1 MCEKTL
7 EELLDSIDEKDIDVL
22 ISVFQPV
29 HPQYEDV
36 DEETLLKEDEKC
48 SCECCCEKKKKKL
61 DPIVAHNELTAD
73 MAREMGKP
81 KTPKVKLIN
90 VNKTVSQIL
99 EDIYGDIASCAEDGV
114 LEYDLLYDWNELLNG
129 VRDVTMI
136 KVVERTAKHLRDN
149 GFDVDID
156 IQDIKDPKY
165 YRLVVEW

>member
-7 EELLDSIDEKDIDVL
+7 EELLDSIDGK
-22 ISVFQPV
+22 VFFINTSETD
-29 HPQYEDV
+29 HPNYEDV

-48 SCECCCEKKKKKL
+48 SCGCCEKKKKKL

-73 MAREMGKP
+73 KARELGK
-81 KTPKVKLIN
+81 PKVKLIN
-90 VNKTVSQIL
+90 VNKTVSKIL
-99 EDIYGDIASCAEDGV
+99 EDIYADIASCAEDGV
-114 LEYDLLYDWNELLNG
+114 LEYDLLEDWNELLDR
-129 VRDVTMI
+129 VRDLTMI

-156 IQDIKDPKY
+156 IRDIKEPKY

>member
-7 EELLDSIDEKDIDVL
+7 EELLDSIDGQ
-22 ISVFQPV
+22 VFFINTSETD
-29 HPQYEDV
+29 HPYYEDV

-48 SCECCCEKKKKKL
+48 SCNCCNKKKKKL

-81 KTPKVKLIN
+81 KVKLIN

-99 EDIYGDIASCAEDGV
+99 EDIYEDIASCAEDGV
-114 LEYDLLYDWNELLNG
+114 LEYDLLEDWNELLDR